1 MPPMTDNNNLPLRI
15 RGAHGAEEMS
25 WVSVLQIVAIAAM
38 LVGIAVISA
47 CAAIAT
53 TPHP

>member
-1 MPPMTDNNNLPLRI
+1 MPPMTENNNLPLRN

-25 WVSVLQIVAIAAM
+25 LASVLQIVAIATL
-38 LVGIAVISA
+38 LVGVAVISA

-53 TPHP
+53 THP